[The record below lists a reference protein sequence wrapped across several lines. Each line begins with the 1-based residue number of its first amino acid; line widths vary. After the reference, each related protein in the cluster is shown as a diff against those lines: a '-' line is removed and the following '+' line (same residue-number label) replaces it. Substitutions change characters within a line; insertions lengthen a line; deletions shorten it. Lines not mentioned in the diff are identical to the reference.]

1 MAKPL
6 KQIPLVVD
14 GEVEGGGTAVTQ
26 PISSSEYWKKTVF
39 IKGDRDM
46 DVYVV
51 GGPTELEM
59 YQIKSGYMSG
69 GAALD
74 DTDYKWEPND
84 AMECFEI
91 DIYLP
96 YTSIII
102 KNMDGSNALTF
113 SIHVGGVGQ

>member
-1 MAKPL
+1 MKPL

-14 GEVEGGGTAVTQ
+14 GEVEASGTAVTQ
-26 PISSSEYWKKTVF
+26 PIFVGEYWKKTVF

-46 DVYVV
+46 DVYIV
-51 GGPTELEM
+51 GGPTENEM
-59 YQIKSGYMSG
+59 YQIKSGYISG

-74 DTDYKWEPND
+74 DQDYKWEPND
-84 AMECFEI
+84 AMECFDV

-96 YTSIII
+96 YMSVIV
-102 KNMDGSNALTF
+102 KNMDGSNVLTT